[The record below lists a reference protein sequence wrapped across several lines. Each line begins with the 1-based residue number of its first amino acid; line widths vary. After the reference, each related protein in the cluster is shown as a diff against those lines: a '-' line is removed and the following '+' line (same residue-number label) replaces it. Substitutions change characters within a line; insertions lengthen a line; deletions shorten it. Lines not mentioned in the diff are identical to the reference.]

1 MKTEPDKQIDKT
13 IPLIEE
19 HIVPETDYQFMI
31 ETYDS

>member
-1 MKTEPDKQIDKT
+1 MKIEQEKLIDKT

>member
-1 MKTEPDKQIDKT
+1 MKTEQEKYIDKT

-19 HIVPETDYQFMI
+19 HIVPGTDYKFMI

>member
-1 MKTEPDKQIDKT
+1 MKSEQEKSLDKT